1 MEPLDIAEEVGSGR
15 SFAWVVDWPGWCR
28 GDRDR
33 LSLPARLGAVAS
45 RYAPVAAE
53 AGLTFVPDPGTLAA
67 ANFRVVETVAG
78 SASTDF
84 GVPGSVAEL
93 DRRPLDAAEAVRQAT
108 LVRAA
113 WAVLDR
119 VAAGAPAELRKGPR
133 GGGRDR
139 DKMIAHCVAADN
151 GYAAQIGIRRREPAW
166 DDLPAVEAQRLAILE
181 VIGQPS
187 DGGTLAGRKWTA
199 RYAARRIAW
208 HSLDHAWEI
217 EDKSDPAG

>member
-1 MEPLDIAEEVGSGR
+1 MTSLEIAEEVGASR
-15 SFAWVVDWPGWCR
+15 SFAWVVAWPGWCR

-33 LSLPARLGAVAS
+33 LSLPTRLAAAAA

-53 AGLTFVPDPGTLAA
+53 AGLAFAPDPDSLTAA
-67 ANFRVVETVAG
+67 DFRLVETVAG

-93 DRRPLDAAEAVRQAT
+93 DREPLDAAAASRQAS

-113 WAVLDR
+113 WTVLDR
-119 VAAGAPAELRKGPR
+119 VAAGAPAALRKGPR

-151 GYAAQIGIRRREPAW
+151 GYAGQIGIRGREPAW
-166 DDLPAVEAQRLAILE
+166 DDRPAVEAQRFAILE
-181 VIGQPS
+181 IIGRPS